1 MAVLLLAEVLSG
13 DVSIDQTAKALTAA
27 KKLGDVTVLCA
38 SNNCKSAWA
47 TVANAHA
54 VLLSSCGFDLT
65 AEINILSC

>member
-38 SNNCKSAWA
+38 SNMVTFWSRPKFFVRNLH
-47 TVANAHA
+47 V
-54 VLLSSCGFDLT
+54 
-65 AEINILSC
+65 

>member
-38 SNNCKSAWA
+38 SNNCKLASDRKS
-47 TVANAHA
+47 V
-54 VLLSSCGFDLT
+54 V
-65 AEINILSC
+65 